1 MQLTANIPQ
10 RDQARER
17 GATFA
22 FKQRDLNLVKCGMVK
37 MWLVDTGCGYD
48 IVAKRETALIKRFV
62 SKAKVPITF
71 RTANGPTRTDNIAN
85 IHARELDEN
94 ITPYVIENTPPVLIV
109 GYRCM
114 ELGYTFIWPT
124 NQEPYFIRVD
134 GMIVQCTIERNFPYG
149 TKFGTLQT

>member
-1 MQLTANIPQ
+1 MRA
-10 RDQARER
+10 QARER
-17 GATFA
+17 GATLA
-22 FKQRDLNLVKCGMVK
+22 FKKRAFNFVKCGMVK

-48 IVAKRETALIKRFV
+48 LVSKRETAMIKRFV

-71 RTANGPTRTDNIAN
+71 HTANGPTRTENIAN

-94 ITPYVIENTPPVLIV
+94 ITPYVLENTPPFLTF

-124 NQEPYFIRVD
+124 SQEPYFIRPD
-134 GMIVQCTIERNFPYG
+134 GMVIQSHT
-149 TKFGTLQT
+149 